1 MAQAVLAA
9 QTVGLDIAGLDVLAE
24 DISKPLFEQRGA
36 VVEVNA
42 GPSLTPHVVPLFGK
56 PRPVGEAVVNM
67 LFPNNRPH
75 SIPICGI
82 VTYNEDDACLA
93 EVNRWLTEEKSRN
106 RTAGVV
112 HLNAIRIGELR
123 IELPEY
129 DANSRAR
136 AMIGHPS
143 VESILIVLTPRDLIE
158 HGQIGRAHV

>member
-1 MAQAVLAA
+1 
-9 QTVGLDIAGLDVLAE
+9 
-24 DISKPLFEQRGA
+24 
-36 VVEVNA
+36 
-42 GPSLTPHVVPLFGK
+42 
-56 PRPVGEAVVNM
+56 M

-158 HGQIGRAHV
+158 HGLPLPRLDQVYASHGTLESIRKSADEEVFEVLRNSLTTEAWPMWLKPS